1 MNTNDSAIMS
11 VLNARRSRRSVLK
24 KFGLGV
30 GAGMLGASGLGLLT
44 QKAQAADGPGQDAE
58 VLNFAL
64 NLEYLEAQFYCYATT
79 GKGIDSQGVALTG
92 SGTQGT
98 VVIKSTSPMVPFTSG
113 GPIQQYANEIA
124 ADEINHV
131 KYLRAALMA
140 AGVQP
145 VAMPQIDLLNSF
157 NTAAQ
162 AAGVVPSG
170 GTFDPFSSET
180 YFLVG
185 AYIFEDVGVTAYHG
199 GAPLITNRDYVSAA
213 AGIMGTEAY
222 HAGVVRTL
230 LYQMGTA
237 TQTIT
242 AQISALRA
250 TLDGTGTGAG
260 SDDQGV
266 FVNNTANLVPTDAN
280 SLVFS
285 RTTQQVLNIV
295 YGSASGTPGLFYPN
309 GMNGAIH

>member
-1 MNTNDSAIMS
+1 MS
-11 VLNARRSRRSVLK
+11 VLNARRSRRSALK
-24 KFGLGV
+24 RLGLGV
-30 GAGMLGASGLGLLT
+30 GTGMLGVSGLGLLT
-44 QKAQAADGPGQDAE
+44 NKAKAADGPGQDAA

-64 NLEYLEAQFYCYATT
+64 NLEYLEAQYYIYATT
-79 GKGIDSQGVALTG
+79 GKGIDAQGVALTG
-92 SGTQGT
+92 AGTQGT
-98 VVIKSTSPMVPFTSG
+98 VTIKANPMVPFTSG
-113 GPIQQYANEIA
+113 GPVQQYANEIA
-124 ADEINHV
+124 SDEINHV
-131 KYLRAALMA
+131 KFLRSALIA

-145 VAMPQIDLLNSF
+145 VAMPSIDLLNSF
-157 NTAAQ
+157 TTAAQ
-162 AAGVVPSG
+162 AAGVVPA
-170 GTFDPFSSET
+170 GTSFDPFSSET

-199 GAPLITNRDYVSAA
+199 GAPLITNRDYLSAA
-213 AGIMGTEAY
+213 AGILGVEAY

-250 TLDGTGTGAG
+250 TLDGTGTGAN

-266 FVNNTANLVPTDAN
+266 YVNNTANLVPTDAN